1 MNRQHILL
9 KTLPVAVVTA
19 FVATRLGRGR
29 AGTET
34 FLCEG
39 SRCSFDSGA
48 TWLLTGVTIIGP
60 FIAVLGFSF
69 ARRLH
74 YRDRL
79 GPFSHRAIPDG
90 EQILEVL
97 GIVASGALAYWVL
110 RNGPT
115 IEAIDDG
122 GLNRVAA
129 DILGEDDVPSSLVP
143 NRQSWF
149 AIGAIL
155 SAPFAFSLG
164 SMFGRE
170 WYGRKRRKTQEQL
183 AATEVIVNDDQLLE
197 LDYADEVISLIDERE
212 DEGE

>member
-9 KTLPVAVVTA
+9 KTLPVAVVIA
-19 FVATRLGRGR
+19 FITTRVARGWT
-29 AGTET
+29 GTET

-39 SRCSFDSGA
+39 SRCAFDSGA
-48 TWLLTGVTIIGP
+48 TWLLTGVTIVGP
-60 FIAVLGFSF
+60 FIVVLGFLF

-97 GIVASGALAYWVL
+97 GIIASGALAYWVL

-143 NRQSWF
+143 DRRSWF

-155 SAPFAFSLG
+155 GAPFAFSLG

-170 WYGRKRRKTQEQL
+170 WYGRKRRKAQTML
-183 AATEVIVNDDQLLE
+183 AATEPIVDDDQLLE
-197 LDYADEVISLIDERE
+197 LDYGDETISLIEERD